1 MTDKESPY
9 YKQGYK
15 AFKTDQAC
23 AYSPM
28 STKGELWQTGYDDA
42 SDCSDDRCEVKD
54 CDERV
59 DPDSVSIEDS
69 LNYPPPD
76 EELD

>member
-1 MTDKESPY
+1 MIETESPY
-9 YKQGYK
+9 YKQGFA
-15 AFKTDQAC
+15 AFKTNQSC

-28 STKGELWQTGYDDA
+28 STKGEMWQMGFDDA
-42 SDCSDDRCEVKD
+42 SDYSYAAASEEEC
-54 CDERV
+54 V

-69 LNYPPPD
+69 LDYTQPD